1 MIDAR
6 NQRIVMDGNGSYL
19 GMSRGCFVLRDRKGN
34 EEKYPLFENQI
45 KEVVLQSGNSIST
58 GALASLGFWDVD
70 VLVMTARGKPVAVM
84 KGIDDDSHVKT
95 RLCQYESYNGEKGIE
110 IAKQLILGKIQGQ
123 NVLLSNYGFETH
135 DMDQITHWVNK
146 VRANKLE
153 TMRPRLMQIEGT
165 ATKKYFS
172 QMFGLIPEK
181 IRPSR
186 RKSWK
191 AYDGVNNLFNLG
203 YEVLSWKVHRA
214 CLKAKLEPF
223 LGFLHSV
230 QYGKPSLVCDLE
242 ELYRYLV
249 DDFVFDYVQEL
260 KPGDFTTK
268 TVEASKSRK
277 GKREYLNDAKTRE
290 MMREL
295 TDYFDTKIEVPLIRY
310 GKRQRVETLINEEL
324 LLLVKYVRGEN
335 TNWAPRTPI

>member
-1 MIDAR
+1 
-6 NQRIVMDGNGSYL
+6 
-19 GMSRGCFVLRDRKGN
+19 LR
-34 EEKYPLFENQI
+34 
-45 KEVVLQSGNSIST
+45 
-58 GALASLGFWDVD
+58 
-70 VLVMTARGKPVAVM
+70 
-84 KGIDDDSHVKT
+84 
-95 RLCQYESYNGEKGIE
+95 
-110 IAKQLILGKIQGQ
+110 
-123 NVLLSNYGFETH
+123 
-135 DMDQITHWVNK
+135 
-146 VRANKLE
+146 
-153 TMRPRLMQIEGT
+153 
-165 ATKKYFS
+165 
-172 QMFGLIPEK
+172 
-181 IRPSR
+181 
-186 RKSWK
+186 
-191 AYDGVNNLFNLG
+191 
-203 YEVLSWKVHRA
+203 
-214 CLKAKLEPF
+214 AKLEPL